1 MIINRHFRVVWLA
14 LPLLALCQLTLG
26 QLALGQSTPG
36 QEIPDKA
43 ILVQA
48 PAAEFDATEPTVLIT
63 GANRGLGLEFT
74 RQYAAAGWNIIASC
88 RQPNEAREL
97 VELAAEFDRVTIERL
112 DVTSDR
118 QVLALAEKYR
128 DQPIDVLLN
137 NAGIYGTLEKQTLGT
152 FDYEELKLVFD
163 VNTIGSLRVSEA
175 FLDNV
180 LASKQKKIISLG
192 GGMGTQS
199 IGRLFGGHY
208 FIKMSKS
215 AHLMAMGV
223 LQKDMKKTG
232 LIVTMISPGRV
243 DTQLMRDSGWTGPSI
258 SAQES
263 AGLVIDRIS
272 QIDASMGGRLILYDG
287 RVIPW

>member
-1 MIINRHFRVVWLA
+1 
-14 LPLLALCQLTLG
+14 LPAN
-26 QLALGQSTPG
+26 P
-36 QEIPDKA
+36 
-43 ILVQA
+43 
-48 PAAEFDATEPTVLIT
+48 FDAAKPTVLIT
-63 GANRGLGLEFT
+63 GANRGLGLEFS
-74 RQYAAAGWNIIASC
+74 RQYAADGWNIIASC
-88 RQPNEAREL
+88 RRPEEAQ
-97 VELAAEFDRVTIERL
+97 ELAALAAKFDRVHIERL
-112 DVTSDR
+112 DVTSDE
-118 QVLALAEKYR
+118 QVRALAEKYQ

-163 VNTIGSLRVSEA
+163 INTIGSLRVSEA

-180 LASKQKKIISLG
+180 LASEQKKIISLG

-223 LQKDMKKTG
+223 LQKDMDKSG

-243 DTQLMRDSGWTGPSI
+243 DTQLMRDSGWTGSSI

-263 AGLVIDRIS
+263 ARLVID
-272 QIDASMGGRLILYDG
+272 QIDQLDASVAGRLILYNG
-287 RVIPW
+287 KVIPW

>member
-1 MIINRHFRVVWLA
+1 MTRKKATIGKIGKQLRTTWAA
-14 LPLLALCQLTLG
+14 LLLLALCQC
-26 QLALGQSTPG
+26 QSFSGQSLSD
-36 QEIPDKA
+36 QSSADR
-43 ILVQA
+43 
-48 PAAEFDATEPTVLIT
+48 FDAARPTVLIT
-63 GANRGLGLEFT
+63 GANRGLGLEFS
-74 RQYAAAGWNIIASC
+74 RQYAARGWNVIASC
-88 RQPNEAREL
+88 REPGEAIAL
-97 VELAAEFDRVTIERL
+97 AELAAEFERVSIERL
-112 DVTSDR
+112 DVTSDDEVR
-118 QVLALAEKYR
+118 ELAEKYR
-128 DQPIDVLLN
+128 GKPIDVLLN

-152 FDYEELKLVFD
+152 FDYEELKWVFD

-180 LASKQKKIISLG
+180 LASEQKKIISLG

-223 LQKDMKKTG
+223 LQKDMDKSG

-258 SAQES
+258 SAEES
-263 AGLVIDRIS
+263 ARLVIDRIDLL
-272 QIDASMGGRLILYDG
+272 DASVAGRLILYNG
-287 RVIPW
+287 KVIPW

>member
-1 MIINRHFRVVWLA
+1 MQNILIRAVSIILI
-14 LPLLALCQLTLG
+14 LTG
-26 QLALGQSTPG
+26 S
-36 QEIPDKA
+36 
-43 ILVQA
+43 VH
-48 PAAEFDATEPTVLIT
+48 AASNGFDAEQPTVLIT
-63 GANRGLGLEFT
+63 GANRGLGLEFA
-74 RQYAAAGWNIIASC
+74 RQYAALDWNVIATC
-88 RQPNEAREL
+88 RKPKQARAL
-97 VELAAEFDRVTIERL
+97 QDLASQFDQIAIEKL

-118 QVLALAEKYR
+118 QVESLASKYA

-137 NAGIYGTLEKQTLGT
+137 NAGVYGTLEKQTLGS
-152 FDYEELKLVFD
+152 FDYEELKHVFD

-180 LASKQKKIISLG
+180 IASEQKKIISLG

-199 IGRLFGGHY
+199 IGPLFPGHY
-208 FIKMSKS
+208 FIKMSKA

-223 LQKDMKKTG
+223 VQKEMSKTG

-258 SAQES
+258 SATES
-263 AGLVIDRIS
+263 AGYVIERI
-272 QIDASMGGRLILYDG
+272 GLLENTERGRLIMYDG